1 MRQEGGEQKPSSIG
15 IVEEAEQATLHASP
29 ANSCPIDPSS
39 IAAHSV
45 PGCSDALPQ
54 PAVAG
59 CHHVEAN
66 GFEGEGLSEGNLG
79 QSVAGQGKRVEGS
92 DEAGLSHVLSDIDE
106 HIGALHAGLP
116 LNTLLLVVTC
126 QGDTAE
132 VRRLQVF

>member
-1 MRQEGGEQKPSSIG
+1 MRQDGGEQTPASIG
-15 IVEEAEQATLHASP
+15 TAEEAEQPTLHASP
-29 ANSCPIDPSS
+29 ASSCLIDPSS
-39 IAAHSV
+39 VASHSV
-45 PGCSDALPQ
+45 PGSSDALPQ

-59 CHHVEAN
+59 CHHVEADDL
-66 GFEGEGLSEGNLG
+66 EGEGLSKANLG
-79 QSVAGQGKRVEGS
+79 QSVAGQGKQAEGS

-106 HIGALHAGLP
+106 HIRALHAGLP